1 MLGPRLK
8 VPINKPAERGTVMT
22 KDEFLDQFTQLN
34 TYIESA
40 LAMQDFDR
48 AQRIDGARRRML
60 QEFASSSVPDG
71 DKAFF
76 ESLEKCAADNARA
89 ITVLTAEMNDAQ
101 RHTSQQMR
109 GLSGYR
115 AQRP

>member
-1 MLGPRLK
+1 
-8 VPINKPAERGTVMT
+8 MT
-22 KDEFLDQFTQLN
+22 KDEFLDQFAQMN
-34 TYIESA
+34 TFIESA
-40 LAMQDFDR
+40 LSMQDFDR
-48 AQRIDGARRRML
+48 ARLIDGARRKML
-60 QEFASSSVPDG
+60 QEFAISSVPDG

-76 ESLEKCAADNARA
+76 ESLEQCAADNAQA

-101 RHTSQQMR
+101 RNTSRQMR